1 MSYVSKS
8 EVGIALKQSAL
19 DRWRCEDY
27 PEAYAMLKT
36 ASTQYCTDAGC
47 IFIWRDFPNW
57 YNEFV
62 LHDALDNTDE
72 NDYHLLVIGKTCPD
86 DTYFVGNWRYF
97 KMDIKFSITYE
108 GEVWLRS

>member
-19 DRWRCEDY
+19 DRWREDD
-27 PEAYAMLKT
+27 PTAYATLKT

-62 LHDALDNTDE
+62 LHEALDNTREDE
-72 NDYHLLVIGKTCPD
+72 YKLLVIGKSCPD
-86 DTYFVGNWRYF
+86 DTYFAGEWGYF
-97 KMDIKFSITYE
+97 KMDIKTSITYE
-108 GEVWLRS
+108 GEEWLR